1 MLGTA
6 LDTVDM
12 YSCEHTFFGNMC
24 FQSKNFSQC
33 TRNLQQVQHFWINY
47 QACLDDIMYLEH
59 YDSLV
64 PTNDFHAMHTF
75 QVCYSAAA
83 FDIHLPS

>member
-1 MLGTA
+1 
-6 LDTVDM
+6 M
-12 YSCEHTFFGNMC
+12 YSCEHKRFLEICVFKVRISHSAPATSSKYSIFGLITM
-24 FQSKNFSQC
+24 
-33 TRNLQQVQHFWINY
+33 

-83 FDIHLPS
+83 FDVHLPS